1 MPSRIAAAMAGTF
14 PPEDEGYN
22 ARLTRIEA
30 RLALLEAF
38 RDKQAVALKN
48 LGNLNVAL
56 QTDAAL
62 KSQAAQQQAQPP
74 ANLYAPLRSD
84 TRAVL
89 DRAAFVRRLLDPQDL
104 GWAVNTEIRRLAREA
119 LGIE

>member
-1 MPSRIAAAMAGTF
+1 MPTWTRNIGMGSIA
-14 PPEDEGYN
+14 PDDEGYN

-38 RDKQAVALKN
+38 RDKEAVQTKLK
-48 LGNLNVAL
+48 A
-56 QTDAAL
+56 
-62 KSQAAQQQAQPP
+62 QAAQQQAQPP

-89 DRAAFVRRLLDPQDL
+89 DLAAFVRRLLDPQDL
-104 GWAVNTEIRRLAREA
+104 GWAVNTEIHRLAREA
-119 LGIE
+119 LGIK